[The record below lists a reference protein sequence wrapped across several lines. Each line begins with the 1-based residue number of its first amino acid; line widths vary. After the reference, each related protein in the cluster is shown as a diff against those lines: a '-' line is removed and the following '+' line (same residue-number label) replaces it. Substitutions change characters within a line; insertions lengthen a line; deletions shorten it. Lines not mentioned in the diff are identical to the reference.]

1 MVPNGKRA
9 MIGLKHFKIHWKVEH
24 LPHNRWGKYL
34 IFLKHQASVSFLPRT
49 LSQFGSPCLFA
60 GSWDGGQQPTGRKSQ
75 NEMMTPHSATHLP
88 PKRLAD
94 IPPLQC
100 GKASLCRWEFSL
112 PAVPFKGLFFHK
124 WKEYQMQSCAWLKIP
139 YSACLECRQRANRL
153 VLQRAST
160 GQQQQH
166 GGASNNSREANL
178 VPTIPNRH
186 QNSIF
191 FLLLWLLTSK
201 IY

>member
-1 MVPNGKRA
+1 MVLNGKRA
-9 MIGLKHFKIHWKVEH
+9 ITGLKHFKIHWEVEH

-34 IFLKHQASVSFLPRT
+34 TFPKHQASVSFLRHT
-49 LSQFGSPCLFA
+49 LSQFGSPCLFV
-60 GSWDGGQQPTGRKSQ
+60 GSWDGGQQPTGMKSQ
-75 NEMMTPHSATHLP
+75 DEMMTPCSARHLP
-88 PKRLAD
+88 PKTCRYPSPSAW
-94 IPPLQC
+94 
-100 GKASLCRWEFSL
+100 LCRWEFSL

-124 WKEYQMQSCAWLKIP
+124 WKEYQMHSCAWLKIP

-160 GQQQQH
+160 GQQRQH

-178 VPTIPNRH
+178 VPAIPNRH
-186 QNSIF
+186 QKSIF
-191 FLLLWLLTSK
+191 FLLLWLLTNK

>member
-1 MVPNGKRA
+1 MKEIFDISETSGKCELFA
-9 MIGLKHFKIHWKVEH
+9 TH
-24 LPHNRWGKYL
+24 P
-34 IFLKHQASVSFLPRT
+34 P
-49 LSQFGSPCLFA
+49 SQFGSPCSFA
-60 GSWDGGQQPTGRKSQ
+60 GSWDGGQQPTGMKSQ
-75 NEMMTPHSATHLP
+75 DEMIPPRSARHLP

-94 IPPLQC
+94 IPPFQR

-124 WKEYQMQSCAWLKIP
+124 WKEYQMHSCAWLKIP
-139 YSACLECRQRANRL
+139 YSAYLGCRQRANRL

-160 GQQQQH
+160 GQQRQH

-178 VPTIPNRH
+178 VPAIPNRH
-186 QNSIF
+186 QKSIF